1 MGVSMVIYNL
11 IKRSVLLLVYN
22 SLVATCDSNDT
33 NYTIMAEDEIS
44 NYKELVYFW
53 TCILDNRYFA
63 STDNLSDHNHD
74 DCNNNTDDA
83 DTCNQQILSILYDEF
98 MSSVLRMVKA
108 LDLNVKAATSEE
120 EEEDTVNST
129 NGLSDNLTPIN
140 QKDFILY
147 QNLVGFWCTILPRL
161 DNQRLPE
168 WIGITCS
175 SLIHSSLEN
184 PLVSGF
190 YRMLATIL
198 TVTRKTKLFKGCKE
212 SHTALDSHRSK
223 KVSDA
228 LSDRVQLSYSL

>member
-1 MGVSMVIYNL
+1 
-11 IKRSVLLLVYN
+11 
-22 SLVATCDSNDT
+22 
-33 NYTIMAEDEIS
+33 MAEDAIS

-53 TCILDNRYFA
+53 TCILNNRYFA
-63 STDNLSDHNHD
+63 STDNTSDHNHD
-74 DCNNNTDDA
+74 DYDDSTNDV

-108 LDLNVKAATSEE
+108 LDLNVKAATAEE

-129 NGLSDNLTPIN
+129 NGLSDNLTPVN

-147 QNLVGFWCTILPRL
+147 QNLVGFWCTILLRL

-175 SLIHSSLEN
+175 SLIYSSLEN

-198 TVTRKTKLFKGCKE
+198 TVTRKTKLFKGCKG
-212 SHTALDSHRSK
+212 SHTTLDSHQSK

-228 LSDRVQLSYSL
+228 LSDRI